1 MNKNQRVMLTKRLL
15 QEALIRL
22 LEKKPLEKISI
33 TELCEEADINR
44 ATFYRHYN
52 LPCEVLEEMQSMFV
66 EKIHSD
72 VDMNALISSPL
83 KYVEKVC
90 SYIYDYAEI
99 VKIFINN
106 NSEEN
111 MIKLFD
117 DFFESLLRNNE
128 RIKRSYNM
136 DESEIK
142 LISAYMSGGG
152 YFMLRRWLLE
162 DIPKT
167 SDEVSKLVLSFFNQV

>member
-1 MNKNQRVMLTKRLL
+1 
-15 QEALIRL
+15 
-22 LEKKPLEKISI
+22 
-33 TELCEEADINR
+33 
-44 ATFYRHYN
+44 
-52 LPCEVLEEMQSMFV
+52 MQANFV
-66 EKIHSD
+66 ERIHSD
-72 VDMNALISSPL
+72 VDLNALISSPL

-90 SYIYDYAEI
+90 SYIYEHAEI
-99 VKIFINN
+99 VKIFIKN

-117 DFFESLLRNNE
+117 DFFETLLRNNE
-128 RIKRSYNM
+128 MIKRRYRM
-136 DESEIK
+136 DEAEIK

-167 SDEVSKLVLSFFNQV
+167 SDEVSGLVLSFFNQV